1 MDGQRPGNFGSG
13 NEYKSQVVAATN
25 IVDLIGKTVSLKRAG
40 KNYVGLCPFHSEKT
54 PSFNVH
60 PSEQFFYCHGCK
72 KGGDV
77 ITFVM
82 ERDRI
87 EFLDALH
94 LLGDAAG
101 IERPQFG
108 GAAAKEKAGQRKILL
123 DAASSAAMFF
133 EKLLADP
140 VIGKP
145 GRDYL
150 ESRGF
155 NAQSVKDF
163 RIGLSVDA
171 WDALLKAPILKAVS
185 PQVLAA
191 VGLVKQRD
199 SGSGYYDFFRNRL
212 MFPVRDENGRVIAFG
227 GRVMPG
233 SDDPRKYLNSPET
246 PLFSKS
252 RCLFGLDLARQKIV
266 ETRMVAVVEGYTDVV
281 MAHQFGA
288 KNVVSPLGTA
298 LSASHV
304 QILRRFAEKIV
315 LLFDADAAGDTAT
328 NRAVEL
334 FLTQP
339 VDIAIASLPDGVD
352 PDEFL
357 LANGLPAFEGV
368 LKNAP
373 DALTYTWKQLT
384 RKFDASGDSLTG
396 QQKAVEEYLELL
408 ASARETG
415 PVDLLRW
422 GSALARVSR
431 LTGIPTEELNRR
443 FRPKKARTPTGPRT
457 PDRGASNGMSD
468 NVAQA
473 SAGNEPTTQAPDQA
487 GERPRGPVKPA
498 GPLTATERSERWIL
512 AILLNEPQRW
522 TDIQHRVSV
531 EHFADDD
538 RKKLAKLFWQHSRDE
553 GEVVFAEFLGGLNDP
568 ELVGLAVSLIEESAQ
583 LPNAEVTLNDAIA
596 CLTETRAT
604 QSAGRKP
611 LPGPERT
618 SGSSE
623 PLADGD
629 SPVSEDPNEMLRR
642 LMEKAKRPDLRR
654 TGMN

>member
-1 MDGQRPGNFGSG
+1 
-13 NEYKSQVVAATN
+13 
-25 IVDLIGKTVSLKRAG
+25 
-40 KNYVGLCPFHSEKT
+40 
-54 PSFNVH
+54 
-60 PSEQFFYCHGCK
+60 
-72 KGGDV
+72 
-77 ITFVM
+77 M

-101 IERPQFG
+101 IDRPQFG

-123 DAASSAAMFF
+123 EAASSASMFF
-133 EKLLADP
+133 EKLLAEP

-155 NAQSVKDF
+155 NVQSVKDF

-171 WDALLKAPILKAVS
+171 WDALLKAPLLKTIPPS
-185 PQVLAA
+185 VLAT

-357 LANGLPAFEGV
+357 LANGLPAFESV

-384 RKFDASGDSLTG
+384 RKFDASGNSLTG

-415 PVDLLRW
+415 PVDPMRW
-422 GSALARVSR
+422 FGALTRVER
-431 LTGIPTEELNRR
+431 LTGVPMDTLNRR
-443 FRPKKARTPTGPRT
+443 FRPKKPRTPTAPR
-457 PDRGASNGMSD
+457 ASERASSD
-468 NVAQA
+468 NAAQA
-473 SAGNEPTTQAPDQA
+473 NAGN
-487 GERPRGPVKPA
+487 GPVRPA
-498 GPLTATERSERWIL
+498 GPLTALERSERWIL
-512 AILLNEPQRW
+512 AVLLNEPHRW
-522 TDIQHRVSV
+522 TDVQHRISV

-538 RKKLAKLFWQHSRDE
+538 RKKLAELFWQHSRDE
-553 GEVVFAEFLGGLNDP
+553 GEVVFSEFLSTLSALNDP
-568 ELVGLAVSLIEESAQ
+568 ELVGLAVGLIEESAH

-596 CLTETRAT
+596 CLTETRA
-604 QSAGRKP
+604 ARKP
-611 LPGPERT
+611 LPGLERT

-623 PLADGD
+623 PFADGS

-642 LMEKAKRPDLRR
+642 LMEQAKRPDLRR
-654 TGMN
+654 TGR

>member
-1 MDGQRPGNFGSG
+1 LFVDGQRPGNFG
-13 NEYKSQVVAATN
+13 NRDDYKAQVVAATN

-40 KNYVGLCPFHSEKT
+40 KNYIGLCPFHSEKS
-54 PSFNVH
+54 PSFNVD
-60 PSEQFFYCHGCK
+60 PSKQYFHCFGCK
-72 KGGDV
+72 KGGNV

-101 IERPQFG
+101 IDRPQFG
-108 GAAAKEKAGQRKILL
+108 GLAAKEKAGQRKVLL

-133 EKLLADP
+133 EKLLAEP

-155 NAQSVKDF
+155 NAQSVRDF

-171 WDALLKAPILKAVS
+171 WDALLKAPSMKAF
-185 PQVLAA
+185 PPPVLTS
-191 VGLVKQRD
+191 VGLIKQRD

-315 LLFDADAAGDTAT
+315 LLFDADAAGDTAS

-339 VDIAIASLPDGVD
+339 VDIGIASMPDGVD

-357 LANGLPAFEGV
+357 LANGLAAFESV

-431 LTGIPTEELNRR
+431 LTGIGIEELNRR
-443 FRPKKARTPTGPRT
+443 FRPKKTRTPTAPT
-457 PDRGASNGMSD
+457 ASMNNAQGND
-468 NVAQA
+468 AQA
-473 SAGNEPTTQAPDQA
+473 GNGNEPTRQAPDGDISQPR
-487 GERPRGPVKPA
+487 RPIKPA
-498 GPLTATERSERWIL
+498 GPLTAWERSERWIL
-512 AILLNEPQRW
+512 AVLLNEPHRW
-522 TDIQHRVSV
+522 TDVQHRISV

-538 RKKLAKLFWQHSRDE
+538 RKKLAELFWQHSRDE
-553 GEVVFAEFLGGLNDP
+553 GEVVFAEFLSGLNDP
-568 ELVGLAVSLIEESAQ
+568 ELVGLAVSLIEESAH
-583 LPNAEVTLNDAIA
+583 LPNAEVSLNDAIA
-596 CLTETRAT
+596 CITETRA
-604 QSAGRKP
+604 ARKP
-611 LPGPERT
+611 LPSLERT

-623 PLADGD
+623 SPADGN

-642 LMEKAKRPDLRR
+642 LMDKAKRPDLRR
-654 TGMN
+654 TGR

>member
-1 MDGQRPGNFGSG
+1 MDGQRPGNFG
-13 NEYKSQVVAATN
+13 NRDDYKLQVLAATN

-101 IERPQFG
+101 IDRPQFG

-123 DAASSAAMFF
+123 EAASSASMFF
-133 EKLLADP
+133 EKLLAEP

-155 NAQSVKDF
+155 NVQSVKDF

-171 WDALLKAPILKAVS
+171 WDALLKAPLLKTIPPS
-185 PQVLAA
+185 VLAT

-357 LANGLPAFEGV
+357 LANGLPAFESV

-384 RKFDASGDSLTG
+384 RKFDASGNSLTG

-415 PVDLLRW
+415 PVDPMRW
-422 GSALARVSR
+422 FGALTRVER
-431 LTGIPTEELNRR
+431 LTGVPMDTLNRR
-443 FRPKKARTPTGPRT
+443 FRPKKPRTPTAPR
-457 PDRGASNGMSD
+457 ASERASSD
-468 NVAQA
+468 NAAQA
-473 SAGNEPTTQAPDQA
+473 NAGN
-487 GERPRGPVKPA
+487 GPVRPA
-498 GPLTATERSERWIL
+498 GPLTALERSERWIL
-512 AILLNEPQRW
+512 AVLLNEPHRW
-522 TDIQHRVSV
+522 TDVQHRISV

-538 RKKLAKLFWQHSRDE
+538 RKKLAELFWQHSRDE
-553 GEVVFAEFLGGLNDP
+553 GEVVFSEFLSTLSALNDP
-568 ELVGLAVSLIEESAQ
+568 ELVGLAVGLIEESAH

-596 CLTETRAT
+596 CLTETRA
-604 QSAGRKP
+604 ARKP
-611 LPGPERT
+611 LPGLERT

-623 PLADGD
+623 PFADGS

-642 LMEKAKRPDLRR
+642 LMEQAKRPDLRR
-654 TGMN
+654 TGR

>member
-1 MDGQRPGNFGSG
+1 
-13 NEYKSQVVAATN
+13 
-25 IVDLIGKTVSLKRAG
+25 
-40 KNYVGLCPFHSEKT
+40 
-54 PSFNVH
+54 
-60 PSEQFFYCHGCK
+60 
-72 KGGDV
+72 
-77 ITFVM
+77 M

-101 IERPQFG
+101 IDRPQFG

-123 DAASSAAMFF
+123 EAASSASMFF
-133 EKLLADP
+133 EKLLAEP

-155 NAQSVKDF
+155 NVQSVKDF

-171 WDALLKAPILKAVS
+171 WDALLKAPLLKTIPPS
-185 PQVLAA
+185 VLAT

-357 LANGLPAFEGV
+357 LANGLPAFESV

-384 RKFDASGDSLTG
+384 RKFDASGNSLTG

-415 PVDLLRW
+415 PVDPMRW
-422 GSALARVSR
+422 FGALTRVER
-431 LTGIPTEELNRR
+431 LTGVPMDTLNRR
-443 FRPKKARTPTGPRT
+443 FRPKKPRTPTAPR
-457 PDRGASNGMSD
+457 ASERASSD
-468 NVAQA
+468 NAAQA
-473 SAGNEPTTQAPDQA
+473 NAGNEPTTQAPDQP
-487 GERPRGPVKPA
+487 GDRSRGPVRPA
-498 GPLTATERSERWIL
+498 GPLTALERSERWIL
-512 AILLNEPQRW
+512 AVLLNEPHRW
-522 TDIQHRVSV
+522 TDVQHRISV

-538 RKKLAKLFWQHSRDE
+538 RKKLAELFWQHSRDE
-553 GEVVFAEFLGGLNDP
+553 GEVVFSEFLSTLSALNDP
-568 ELVGLAVSLIEESAQ
+568 ELVGLAVGLIEESAH

-596 CLTETRAT
+596 CLTETRA
-604 QSAGRKP
+604 ARKP
-611 LPGPERT
+611 LPGLERT

-623 PLADGD
+623 PFADGS

-642 LMEKAKRPDLRR
+642 LMEQAKRPDLRR
-654 TGMN
+654 TGR